1 MVTRKFAIAKQ
12 LGGKKVITDKGE
24 TIGRLNDIEVDE
36 MNGDLET
43 FVIELNKESSFARE
57 IAEGRDTVSVPF
69 KAVSAVSDVVV
80 VEESAFQ

>member
-24 TIGRLNDIEVDE
+24 TIGRLSDIEIDE

-43 FVIELNKESSFARE
+43 FVIELNKESSFARG
-57 IAEGRDTVSVPF
+57 IAKGSDTVSVPF

-80 VEESAFQ
+80 VEESTLQ